1 MAGDDAASLRRI
13 EGIVG
18 GSDAITIR
26 RIGGEWW
33 DFFEDDGG
41 AVLANVGLLD
51 PGAIVFTS
59 ICAPNKERDT
69 TDRGDRVEDLVGAVA
84 LQGEG

>member
-26 RIGGEWW
+26 RIRGEWW
-33 DFFEDDGG
+33 DLFEDDGG
-41 AVLANVGLLD
+41 AVLANVGRLE
-51 PGAIVFTS
+51 PARS
-59 ICAPNKERDT
+59 SSPPYAPRT
-69 TDRGDRVEDLVGAVA
+69 GRGTRRGHC
-84 LQGEG
+84 